1 MSIQRCI
8 YRHANISSFL
18 CLFCICFALET
29 ASFTLF
35 VSALQSIERHF
46 QIPSKLSGTIVSA
59 GDIGYILTVVLLA
72 YVGSKGNRA
81 KWIGSGCILISLA
94 CIIIALPYFI
104 FPYKPLLYNE
114 TTIKEE
120 LKKSYFIREE
130 DIDTPSKLL
139 KHKHL
144 GPRLPNWVK
153 DFIMMM
159 QYTDA
164 FQWSQLDS
172 LFDFFPE
179 KEQQQPKYHSL
190 KRSLIEDIN
199 GDEINFEIS
208 EHLIDDY
215 GTHHTIEETYFIG
228 DIEDEIM
235 DPMDSV
241 TETIYRNKRQTLN
254 VSNKL
259 QSLFSDVSLRKG
271 KFSDLASI
279 ISKEMN
285 AAIEERFSSKK
296 MKRLMSSAQLPF
308 AFCNEIVTSVK
319 AILEKDKCKKLNT
332 DMFAVGIIGFGIVLI
347 GIGHSMPWTL
357 GIPLIDDNANKNNT
371 PLYFAVVFFTRV
383 MGPALGFILGAGCN
397 KIYLTLK
404 EAPGITVMDKNW
416 IGAWWLGFLLIA
428 FLLLPP
434 SIGLLFFPRI
444 KMKKINISEL
454 QNNESAVK
462 STSAVQ
468 PLIMIDHADAHP
480 AVSSKRKSSTLSM
493 IEPSNAWAETK
504 KFLFTILIIL
514 RCPVFIGSNF
524 GRLIEAFAMKGM
536 VVFQPKYLENHFGLP
551 QFVGNL
557 YLGITGV
564 LLYAIG
570 VVLGSIILKRFKL
583 NGRKAAAYIAICSL
597 ISGILTLMHT
607 LISCH
612 SVINSLGKQGLI
624 NGFNYTT
631 QCNIHCHCDNSE
643 MFPVCDRS
651 GSFIYYSPCHAGCRN
666 ITLKSRQNFQFE
678 FHNCDCISNG
688 TSASRDWCKD
698 DCYWPMITFFVL
710 SSIVSVVSG
719 SVVVPSVL
727 LVLRSVPVQHR
738 SVALGFSACIISL
751 ISTMPAPTVYGH
763 IFDSA
768 CLIWNKSCE
777 DKGNC
782 TAYNPDQLRF
792 WFFGL
797 SGALKTA
804 TLFSDLWVWYWAK
817 DLQLTK
823 DTNPG
828 QV

>member
-1 MSIQRCI
+1 
-8 YRHANISSFL
+8 
-18 CLFCICFALET
+18 
-29 ASFTLF
+29 
-35 VSALQSIERHF
+35 
-46 QIPSKLSGTIVSA
+46 TIVSA

-434 SIGLLFFPRI
+434 
-444 KMKKINISEL
+444 
-454 QNNESAVK
+454 
-462 STSAVQ
+462 
-468 PLIMIDHADAHP
+468 
-480 AVSSKRKSSTLSM
+480 
-493 IEPSNAWAETK
+493 

-823 DTNPG
+823 DTNPE

>member
-1 MSIQRCI
+1 MSFQRCI

-81 KWIGSGCILISLA
+81 RWIGSGCILISLA

-120 LKKSYFIREE
+120 LKRNYFIKEE

-139 KHKHL
+139 NHKHL

-179 KEQQQPKYHSL
+179 KEQQQQQQKHHSL

-199 GDEINFEIS
+199 GDEINFEMS

-215 GTHHTIEETYFIG
+215 GTHHTIDETYFID
-228 DIEDEIM
+228 DIEEEIM

-285 AAIEERFSSKK
+285 AAIEERFSSNK

-332 DMFAVGIIGFGIVLI
+332 DMFAVGIIGFGVVLI

-434 SIGLLFFPRI
+434 SIGLLLFPRI

-454 QNNESAVK
+454 KNNESEVK

-468 PLIMIDHADAHP
+468 PLIMMDHADAHP
-480 AVSSKRKSSTLSM
+480 AVSSKRKSSTLSI

-504 KFLFTILIIL
+504 KFFFTILIIL

-631 QCNIHCHCDNSE
+631 QCNIDCQCDNSE
-643 MFPVCDRS
+643 MFP
-651 GSFIYYSPCHAGCRN
+651 
-666 ITLKSRQNFQFE
+666 E

-727 LVLRSVPVQHR
+727 LVLRSVPLQHR

-763 IFDSA
+763 IFDST

-823 DTNPG
+823 DTNPE

>member
-1 MSIQRCI
+1 MSFQDCI

-72 YVGSKGNRA
+72 YIGSKGNRA
-81 KWIGSGCILISLA
+81 RWIGSGCILISLA
-94 CIIIALPYFI
+94 CIIISLPYFM
-104 FPYKPLLYNE
+104 FPYKPPLYNE

-120 LKKSYFIREE
+120 LRKNYFIKEE

-153 DFIMMM
+153 NFTMMM

-179 KEQQQPKYHSL
+179 KEQKEQNKKHHSL
-190 KRSLIEDIN
+190 KRSLIEAIN
-199 GDEINFEIS
+199 GDEMNFEMS

-215 GTHHTIEETYFIG
+215 GTHHHAIDETYFIG
-228 DIEDEIM
+228 DIEDVII

-241 TETIYRNKRQTLN
+241 TETIYRNKRRTLN

-259 QSLFSDVSLRKG
+259 QSLFSDVLLRKG
-271 KFSDLASI
+271 NFSDLASI

-285 AAIEERFSSKK
+285 AAIDERLSSNK

-319 AILEKDKCKKLNT
+319 AILEKNKCKKLNT

-428 FLLLPP
+428 FLLFPP
-434 SIGLLFFPRI
+434 SIGLLLFPRI
-444 KMKKINISEL
+444 EMKKTNISEL
-454 QNNESAVK
+454 HNNELEVK

-468 PLIMIDHADAHP
+468 PLIMMDHADAHP
-480 AVSSKRKSSTLSM
+480 AMSSKRKSSALSK

-504 KFLFTILIIL
+504 KFFFTILIIL
-514 RCPVFIGSNF
+514 RCPVFTGSNF

-536 VVFQPKYLENHFGLP
+536 VVFQPKYLENHF
-551 QFVGNL
+551 
-557 YLGITGV
+557 GITGV

-597 ISGILTLMHT
+597 ISGILTLTHT

-612 SVINSLGKQGLI
+612 SVINSLGKQGLCIDRKNI
-624 NGFNYTT
+624 NL
-631 QCNIHCHCDNSE
+631 Q
-643 MFPVCDRS
+643 
-651 GSFIYYSPCHAGCRN
+651 
-666 ITLKSRQNFQFE
+666 E

-698 DCYWPMITFFVL
+698 DCYWPMIAFFVA

-727 LVLRSVPVQHR
+727 LVLRSVPLQHR

-763 IFDSA
+763 IFDAS

-782 TAYNPDQLRF
+782 TAYNPDRLRF

-823 DTNPG
+823 DTNPE

>member
-1 MSIQRCI
+1 MSFQDCI

-72 YVGSKGNRA
+72 YMGSKGNRA
-81 KWIGSGCILISLA
+81 RWIGSGCILISLA
-94 CIIIALPYFI
+94 CIIISLPYFM
-104 FPYKPLLYNE
+104 FPYKPSLYNE

-120 LKKSYFIREE
+120 LRKNYFIKEE

-153 DFIMMM
+153 NFTMMM
-159 QYTDA
+159 QYTDT

-179 KEQQQPKYHSL
+179 KEQNKKHHSL
-190 KRSLIEDIN
+190 KRSLIEAIN
-199 GDEINFEIS
+199 GDEMNFEMS

-215 GTHHTIEETYFIG
+215 GTHHAIDETYFIG
-228 DIEDEIM
+228 DIEDVII

-241 TETIYRNKRQTLN
+241 TETIYRNKRRTLN

-259 QSLFSDVSLRKG
+259 QSLFSDVLLRKG
-271 KFSDLASI
+271 NFSDLASI

-285 AAIEERFSSKK
+285 AAIDERLSSNK

-319 AILEKDKCKKLNT
+319 AILEKNKCKKLNT

-428 FLLLPP
+428 FLLFPP
-434 SIGLLFFPRI
+434 SIGLLLFPRI
-444 KMKKINISEL
+444 EMKKINISEL
-454 QNNESAVK
+454 HNNELEVK

-468 PLIMIDHADAHP
+468 PLIMMDHADAHP
-480 AVSSKRKSSTLSM
+480 AMSSKRKSSALSK

-504 KFLFTILIIL
+504 
-514 RCPVFIGSNF
+514 S
-524 GRLIEAFAMKGM
+524 
-536 VVFQPKYLENHFGLP
+536 
-551 QFVGNL
+551 
-557 YLGITGV
+557 
-564 LLYAIG
+564 
-570 VVLGSIILKRFKL
+570 
-583 NGRKAAAYIAICSL
+583 
-597 ISGILTLMHT
+597 
-607 LISCH
+607 
-612 SVINSLGKQGLI
+612 
-624 NGFNYTT
+624 
-631 QCNIHCHCDNSE
+631 
-643 MFPVCDRS
+643 
-651 GSFIYYSPCHAGCRN
+651 
-666 ITLKSRQNFQFE
+666 
-678 FHNCDCISNG
+678 
-688 TSASRDWCKD
+688 
-698 DCYWPMITFFVL
+698 
-710 SSIVSVVSG
+710 
-719 SVVVPSVL
+719 
-727 LVLRSVPVQHR
+727 
-738 SVALGFSACIISL
+738 
-751 ISTMPAPTVYGH
+751 
-763 IFDSA
+763 
-768 CLIWNKSCE
+768 
-777 DKGNC
+777 
-782 TAYNPDQLRF
+782 
-792 WFFGL
+792 
-797 SGALKTA
+797 
-804 TLFSDLWVWYWAK
+804 
-817 DLQLTK
+817 
-823 DTNPG
+823 
-828 QV
+828 